1 MDIIRDSVSKLETMI
16 AHSGCE
22 ESGIL
27 LEVNPDIVNCQYER
41 GACMVAFFGGRSAEY
56 ISKDPIRAQTRI
68 SFMFGAPLDSP
79 ATRGAACAIIN
90 VATGFFC
97 LSRVLHSCPRSSH
110 GSCRDQ
116 LLQEITGKRIHCIG
130 DIPDSVM
137 NLGNFIVSTPKDSDI
152 IFINGEGIIA
162 IDTGDIISAYKE
174 IKRIICIGPST
185 AGVARL
191 QNLEHWC
198 PFGSPTIS

>member
-1 MDIIRDSVSKLETMI
+1 MDIIRDSVNQLETMI

-41 GACMVAFFGGRSAEY
+41 GACMIASFGGRSAEY
-56 ISKDPIRAQTRI
+56 VTQDPIRAQTRI

-79 ATRGAACAIIN
+79 GTRGAACAIIN
-90 VATGFFC
+90 VVTGFFC
-97 LSRVLHSCPRSSH
+97 LSRVLHACPRSSH
-110 GSCRDQ
+110 KSCRDQ
-116 LLQEITGKRIHCIG
+116 LVQEITGKRLYCIG
-130 DIPDSVM
+130 DIPESAITTE
-137 NLGNFIVSTPKDSDI
+137 NFIVSTPEEADI
-152 IFINGEGIIA
+152 ILINGAGIIGM
-162 IDTGDIISAYKE
+162 DTGDLISAYKE
-174 IKRIICIGPST
+174 TKRIICIGPST

-198 PFGSPTIS
+198 PFGTPTV

>member
-1 MDIIRDSVSKLETMI
+1 MDIIRDSVNQLETMI

-41 GACMVAFFGGRSAEY
+41 GACMIASFGGRSAEY
-56 ISKDPIRAQTRI
+56 VTQDPIRAQTRI

-79 ATRGAACAIIN
+79 GTRGAACAIIN
-90 VATGFFC
+90 VVTGFFC
-97 LSRVLHSCPRSSH
+97 LSRVLHACPRSSH
-110 GSCRDQ
+110 KSCRDQ
-116 LLQEITGKRIHCIG
+116 LVQEITGKRLYCIG
-130 DIPDSVM
+130 DIPESAITTE
-137 NLGNFIVSTPKDSDI
+137 NFIVSTPEEADI
-152 IFINGEGIIA
+152 ILINGAGIIGM
-162 IDTGDIISAYKE
+162 DTGDLFSAYKE
-174 IKRIICIGPST
+174 TKRIICIGPST

-198 PFGSPTIS
+198 PFGTPTV